1 MARRW
6 YSSRGPEWPAPGGIQ
21 RLIPLTVGCFSGGL
35 LLSLSLPIQF
45 CILISPLILP
55 WGGAVDPSL
64 PVVAAPEV
72 LADDSNPAEVAR
84 NPMGTDP
91 LGQLERL
98 QKSWNESDWEE
109 ALKRYLE
116 LPEDLRTAATFWMEL
131 DGVQAGTPIFPVIRD
146 RAWRHLQDRLSVLDS
161 PGKGDLLQE
170 FHPRLDRLLLI
181 CTVTGMPLPDQAQK
195 VRSHWRHRVQ
205 CRLKTDRWLRDLEN
219 AFQWDEI
226 QSAGDLLRQRK
237 LLPWLEV
244 SVEERVADLVK
255 AASGDLHSMISEAK
269 AEGVVAR
276 VLDACQRLN
285 ALGAGSSESD
295 EAHQWAVEKL
305 RGLARHNLDME
316 RRSHALLQLA
326 RLAMEEEEAPVNLG
340 GLREQLVQPLRPE
353 ILEPGMRP
361 REISSRDSQLLVGAP
376 QLSEVTIEH
385 PDSVPLDLEPVGR
398 FWSRSPGHL
407 ADAKRWVDLVDS
419 IVQLNRRWLECHP
432 TEAPMIRERLQFHVL
447 EAQRLGERLADR
459 PARRSRLVWEELQED
474 PRQRSVRVTLSCPV
488 TLFQEDGREIR
499 TAVEISE
506 TLQPVV
512 GEGIQMPVSRFEVET
527 VHRRLLARLPA
538 EIEALADRW
547 ADARLDRTLSEARA
561 LARGGAPRA
570 ALEMLLPALLGASK
584 PEESLLEQASTDLA
598 EWSGLGREA
607 VELALGNSETP

>member
-1 MARRW
+1 M
-6 YSSRGPEWPAPGGIQ
+6 
-21 RLIPLTVGCFSGGL
+21 
-35 LLSLSLPIQF
+35 LSLSLPIQF
-45 CILISPLILP
+45 CILISPLIFP

-72 LADDSNPAEVAR
+72 RADDLNPAGIVR

-116 LPEDLRTAATFWMEL
+116 LPEDLRTASTYWIEL
-131 DGVQAGTPIFPVIRD
+131 DGIPAGTPIFPVIRD

-161 PGKGDLLQE
+161 PGQGDLLEE
-170 FHPRLDRLLLI
+170 FLPRLDRLLLI

-195 VRSHWRHRVQ
+195 LRSQWRHRVQ

-226 QSAGDLLRQRK
+226 DSAGDLLRQRK
-237 LLPWLEV
+237 SLPWLEF
-244 SVEERVADLVK
+244 SVEKRITELVK
-255 AASGDLHSMISEAK
+255 AASDELHSMIAEAK
-269 AEGVVAR
+269 AEGGVAR

-295 EAHQWAVEKL
+295 EAHRWAVEKL

-326 RLAMEEEEAPVNLG
+326 RLAMEEEEALVNLG
-340 GLREQLVQPLRPE
+340 GLREQLIQPLRPR
-353 ILEPGMRP
+353 ILEPGMKP
-361 REISSRDSQLLVGAP
+361 REIPSGDSMFLVGP
-376 QLSEVTIEH
+376 LQLTEVNIEQ
-385 PDSVPLDLEPVGR
+385 PDSAPVDLEPAGR

-459 PARRSRLVWEELQED
+459 PARRSRLVWEEQPED
-474 PRQRSVRVTLSCPV
+474 SRQRSVRVTLSCPV
-488 TLFQEDGREIR
+488 SLLQEDGREIR

-512 GEGIQMPVSRFEVET
+512 SEGIQMPVSRFEVEL
-527 VHRRLLARLPA
+527 VHRRLLARVPA
-538 EIEALADRW
+538 ELEALADRW
-547 ADARLDRTLSEARA
+547 ADARLDRTLSEART
-561 LARGGAPRA
+561 LAQGGAPRA
-570 ALEMLLPALLGASK
+570 ALEMLLPALLGASE
-584 PEESLLEQASTDLA
+584 PEESLLERASTDLA
-598 EWSGLGREA
+598 EWSGLGRKA

>member
-1 MARRW
+1 M
-6 YSSRGPEWPAPGGIQ
+6 
-21 RLIPLTVGCFSGGL
+21 
-35 LLSLSLPIQF
+35 LSLSLPIQF
-45 CILISPLILP
+45 CILISPLIFP

-72 LADDSNPAEVAR
+72 RADDLNPAGVVR

-116 LPEDLRTAATFWMEL
+116 LPEDLRTASTYWIEL
-131 DGVQAGTPIFPVIRD
+131 DGIPAGTPIFPVIRD

-161 PGKGDLLQE
+161 PGQGDLLQE
-170 FHPRLDRLLLI
+170 FLPRLDRLLLI

-195 VRSHWRHRVQ
+195 LRSQWRHRVQ

-226 QSAGDLLRQRK
+226 DSAGDLLRQRK
-237 LLPWLEV
+237 SLPWLEF
-244 SVEERVADLVK
+244 SVEKRITELVK
-255 AASGDLHSMISEAK
+255 AASDELHSMIAEAK
-269 AEGVVAR
+269 AEGGVAR

-295 EAHQWAVEKL
+295 EAHRWAVEKL

-326 RLAMEEEEAPVNLG
+326 RLALEEEEEEALVNLG
-340 GLREQLVQPLRPE
+340 GLREQLIQPLRPR
-353 ILEPGMRP
+353 ILEPGMKP
-361 REISSRDSQLLVGAP
+361 REIPSGDSLFLVGP
-376 QLSEVTIEH
+376 LQLTEVNIEQ
-385 PDSVPLDLEPVGR
+385 PDSAPVDLEPAGR

-459 PARRSRLVWEELQED
+459 PARRSRLVWEEQPED
-474 PRQRSVRVTLSCPV
+474 SRQRSVRVTLSCPV
-488 TLFQEDGREIR
+488 SLLQEDGREIR

-512 GEGIQMPVSRFEVET
+512 SEGIQMPVSRFEVEL
-527 VHRRLLARLPA
+527 VHRRLLARVPA
-538 EIEALADRW
+538 ELEALADRW
-547 ADARLDRTLSEARA
+547 ADARLDRTLSEART
-561 LARGGAPRA
+561 LAQGGAPRA
-570 ALEMLLPALLGASK
+570 ALEMLLPALLGASE
-584 PEESLLEQASTDLA
+584 PEESLLERASTDLA
-598 EWSGLGREA
+598 EWSGLGRKA

>member
-1 MARRW
+1 M
-6 YSSRGPEWPAPGGIQ
+6 
-21 RLIPLTVGCFSGGL
+21 
-35 LLSLSLPIQF
+35 LSLSLPIQF
-45 CILISPLILP
+45 CILISPLIFP

-72 LADDSNPAEVAR
+72 RADDLNPAGIVR

-116 LPEDLRTAATFWMEL
+116 LPEDLRTASTYWIEL
-131 DGVQAGTPIFPVIRD
+131 DGIPAGTPIFPVIRD

-161 PGKGDLLQE
+161 PGQGDLLQE
-170 FHPRLDRLLLI
+170 FLPRLDRLLLI

-195 VRSHWRHRVQ
+195 LRSQWRHRVQ

-226 QSAGDLLRQRK
+226 DSAGDLLRQRK
-237 LLPWLEV
+237 SLPWLEF
-244 SVEERVADLVK
+244 SVEKRITELVK
-255 AASGDLHSMISEAK
+255 AASDELHSMIAEAK
-269 AEGVVAR
+269 AEGGVAR

-295 EAHQWAVEKL
+295 EAHRWAVEKL

-326 RLAMEEEEAPVNLG
+326 RLAMEEEEALVNLG
-340 GLREQLVQPLRPE
+340 GLREQLIQPLRPR
-353 ILEPGMRP
+353 ILEPGMKP
-361 REISSRDSQLLVGAP
+361 REIPSGDSMFLVGPLQLTEVNIEQPASAP
-376 QLSEVTIEH
+376 V
-385 PDSVPLDLEPVGR
+385 DLEPAGR

-459 PARRSRLVWEELQED
+459 PARRSRLVWEEQPED
-474 PRQRSVRVTLSCPV
+474 SRQRSVRVTLSCPV
-488 TLFQEDGREIR
+488 SLLQEDGREIR

-512 GEGIQMPVSRFEVET
+512 SEGIQMPVSRFEVEL
-527 VHRRLLARLPA
+527 VHRRLLARVPA
-538 EIEALADRW
+538 ELEALADRW
-547 ADARLDRTLSEARA
+547 ADARLDRTLSEART
-561 LARGGAPRA
+561 LAQGGAPRA
-570 ALEMLLPALLGASK
+570 ALEMLLPALLGASE
-584 PEESLLEQASTDLA
+584 PEESLLERASTDLA
-598 EWSGLGREA
+598 EWSGLGRKA

>member
-1 MARRW
+1 M
-6 YSSRGPEWPAPGGIQ
+6 
-21 RLIPLTVGCFSGGL
+21 
-35 LLSLSLPIQF
+35 LSLSLPIQF
-45 CILISPLILP
+45 CILISPLIFP

-72 LADDSNPAEVAR
+72 RADDLNPAGIVR
-84 NPMGTDP
+84 SPMGTDP

-116 LPEDLRTAATFWMEL
+116 LPEDLRTASTYWIEL
-131 DGVQAGTPIFPVIRD
+131 DGIPAGTPIFPVIRD

-161 PGKGDLLQE
+161 PGQGDLLQE
-170 FHPRLDRLLLI
+170 FLPRLDRLLLI

-195 VRSHWRHRVQ
+195 LRSQWRHRVQ

-226 QSAGDLLRQRK
+226 DSAGDLLRQRK
-237 LLPWLEV
+237 SLPWLEF
-244 SVEERVADLVK
+244 SVEKRITELVK
-255 AASGDLHSMISEAK
+255 AASDELHSMIAEAK
-269 AEGVVAR
+269 AEGGVAR

-295 EAHQWAVEKL
+295 EAHRWAVEKL

-326 RLAMEEEEAPVNLG
+326 RLAMEEEEALVNLG
-340 GLREQLVQPLRPE
+340 GLREQLIQPLRPR
-353 ILEPGMRP
+353 ILEPGMKP
-361 REISSRDSQLLVGAP
+361 REIPSGDSLFLVGP
-376 QLSEVTIEH
+376 LQLTEVNIEQ
-385 PDSVPLDLEPVGR
+385 PDSAPVDLEPAGR

-459 PARRSRLVWEELQED
+459 PARRSRLVWEEQPED
-474 PRQRSVRVTLSCPV
+474 SRQRSVRVTLSCPV
-488 TLFQEDGREIR
+488 SLLQEDGREIR

-512 GEGIQMPVSRFEVET
+512 SEGIQMPVSRFEVEL
-527 VHRRLLARLPA
+527 VHRRLLARVPA
-538 EIEALADRW
+538 ELEALADRW
-547 ADARLDRTLSEARA
+547 ADARLDRTLSEART
-561 LARGGAPRA
+561 LAQGGAPRA
-570 ALEMLLPALLGASK
+570 ALEMLLPALLGASE
-584 PEESLLEQASTDLA
+584 PEESLLERASTDLA
-598 EWSGLGREA
+598 EWSGLGRKA

>member
-6 YSSRGPEWPAPGGIQ
+6 YSSRGPEWPAPGGIH
-21 RLIPLTVGCFSGGL
+21 RPIPLTVWCFSGGL

-45 CILISPLILP
+45 CILTSPLIFP
-55 WGGAVDPSL
+55 WGVAVDPSL

-72 LADDSNPAEVAR
+72 RADNLNPAGVVR
-84 NPMGTDP
+84 DPMGTDP

-109 ALKRYLE
+109 ALRRYLE
-116 LPEDLRTAATFWMEL
+116 LPEDLRTASTYWIEL
-131 DGVQAGTPIFPVIRD
+131 DGIPAGTPIFPVIRD

-161 PGKGDLLQE
+161 PGQGDLLQE
-170 FHPRLDRLLLI
+170 FLPRLDRLMLI

-195 VRSHWRHRVQ
+195 LRSQWRHRVQ

-237 LLPWLEV
+237 SLPWLED
-244 SVEERVADLVK
+244 SVEERVAELVK
-255 AASGDLHSMISEAK
+255 TASGELHSMISEAK
-269 AEGVVAR
+269 AEGEVAR

-285 ALGAGSSESD
+285 ALGAGSSESE
-295 EAHQWAVEKL
+295 EAHHWAVEKL

-326 RLAMEEEEAPVNLG
+326 RLAMEEEETPVNLG
-340 GLREQLVQPLRPE
+340 GLREQLIQPLRPR
-353 ILEPGMRP
+353 ILEPGMKP
-361 REISSRDSQLLVGAP
+361 GEIPSGDSLFLVGP
-376 QLSEVTIEH
+376 PKISEVTIEE
-385 PDSVPLDLEPVGR
+385 PDSAPLDLEPVGR

-419 IVQLNRRWLECHP
+419 IVQLNGRWLECHP

-459 PARRSRLVWEELQED
+459 PARRSRLVWEEQPED

-488 TLFQEDGREIR
+488 
-499 TAVEISE
+499 ISFWRM
-506 TLQPVV
+506 VV
-512 GEGIQMPVSRFEVET
+512 RSEQQSRSLKPFS
-527 VHRRLLARLPA
+527 
-538 EIEALADRW
+538 RW
-547 ADARLDRTLSEARA
+547 S
-561 LARGGAPRA
+561 ARGSRCRSADLRWKRFTDDCWP
-570 ALEMLLPALLGASK
+570 
-584 PEESLLEQASTDLA
+584 ESLLK
-598 EWSGLGREA
+598 
-607 VELALGNSETP
+607 